1 MQWQLILETTMHA
14 FDINALLT
22 MMVINKL
29 TDRTR
34 KNSRND
40 RKRTQFFPPQCEN
53 DQCGSK
59 NTHAA
64 VPEKLTIFFGLN
76 VLIPNC
82 EELTDDVWELVTTNF
97 D

>member
-22 MMVINKL
+22 MIAINKL
-29 TDRTR
+29 TDQTGADPEMTR
-34 KNSRND
+34 NGHNF
-40 RKRTQFFPPQCEN
+40 FFPQCKN

-64 VPEKLTIFFGLN
+64 VPEKLTINFFG
-76 VLIPNC
+76 P
-82 EELTDDVWELVTTNF
+82 
-97 D
+97 